1 MKRWQKVLLG
11 TFAGLTLW
19 ASSEIGSSAVAQ
31 HYENKGDEA
40 LSQALLS
47 YGRESN
53 QEVQKK
59 IEGCRSYYAESIWW
73 GRLVEK
79 IGPRSRL
86 LQSMGEEQTY
96 LPEGVPL
103 LLQLEGLLEAEE
115 QPEEHPLQYLPL
127 KDSVDS
133 SAKPYL

>member
-59 IEGCRSYYAESIWW
+59 IEGCRSHYAESIWW
-73 GRLVEK
+73 GKLTEK

-86 LQSMGEEQTY
+86 LQAMGREETY
-96 LPEGVPL
+96 LPKGVPL
-103 LLQLEGLLEAEE
+103 LLELENLLEAEE
-115 QPEEHPLQYLPL
+115 EQEEQQLQYL
-127 KDSVDS
+127 KI
-133 SAKPYL
+133 